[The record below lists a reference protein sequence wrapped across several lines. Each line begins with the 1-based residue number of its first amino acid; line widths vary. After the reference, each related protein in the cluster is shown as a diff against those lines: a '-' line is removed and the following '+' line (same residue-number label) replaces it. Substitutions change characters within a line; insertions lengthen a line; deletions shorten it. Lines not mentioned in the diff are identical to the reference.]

1 MPEGDSVFRL
11 AARLRPA
18 LERQRLDRLELR
30 GGRAAGLI
38 VRDLEVLE
46 IATHGK
52 HMLTRF
58 DTGDTLHTHLL
69 MQGSWTVTGP
79 GKVLPRRIMPDVRAV
94 LATHAGRTAWAV
106 DVPIIDLLR
115 TADESTVIGHLGP
128 DPLRTD
134 WDEDEALRR
143 LGRRPD
149 RAIIVALLDQ
159 RNLAGIG
166 NLWANELCF
175 LRGLH
180 PWRPV
185 GTVDLAPLV
194 RLAVRTLRY
203 SATPPNAYQVT
214 TGDTRPGRSHWVAGR
229 AGRPCL
235 RCGTT
240 IRVRDEVR
248 ADPEQRRT
256 WWCPRCQPESEVGN
270 EGVSG

>member
-18 LERQRLDRLELR
+18 LEGKRLERLELR
-30 GGRAAGLI
+30 GGRAAGFVATDLGVVEI
-38 VRDLEVLE
+38 V
-46 IATHGK
+46 THGK

-79 GKVLPRRIMPDVRAV
+79 GKALPRKVMPDVRAI
-94 LATHAGRTAWAV
+94 LKTIDGPTAWAI

-115 TADESTVIGHLGP
+115 TADEGTVVGHLGP
-128 DPLRTD
+128 DPLRSD
-134 WDEDEALRR
+134 WDEAEVVRR
-143 LGRRPD
+143 LSRRPD

-159 RNLAGIG
+159 RNMAGVG

-180 PWRPV
+180 PWR
-185 GTVDLAPLV
+185 TVDSVELVPLV
-194 RLAVRTLRY
+194 RLAARTLRY
-203 SATPPNAYQVT
+203 SSTPPNAYQVT
-214 TGDTRPGRSHWVAGR
+214 TGDTRPGRNHWVSGR
-229 AGRPCL
+229 AGKPCL

-256 WWCPRCQPESEVGN
+256 WWCPRCQPEQQA
-270 EGVSG
+270 